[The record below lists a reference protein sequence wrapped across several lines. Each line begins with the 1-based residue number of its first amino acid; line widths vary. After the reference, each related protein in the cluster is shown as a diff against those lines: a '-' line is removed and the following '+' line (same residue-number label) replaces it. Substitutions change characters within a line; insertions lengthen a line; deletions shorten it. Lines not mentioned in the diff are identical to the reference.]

1 MGHNSYQLTEVITK
15 KQIKEFLHVPVILY
29 KNDENWIRPLD
40 RDIEKVFD
48 PRENRFF
55 KNGDAIRWIIRDE
68 KDHLVGRLAAFYE
81 NDNIFENEQPTG
93 GIGFFEC
100 VNNQKA
106 ANLLFD
112 TGKEWLKGK
121 GMTAMD
127 GPVNFGMRDYF
138 WGCLSEGF
146 HEPIYNMPY
155 NHPYYCQLFENYG
168 FKNYFN
174 QYTYQLNLL
183 DGVKS
188 QVVKEK
194 AARLLKRRNYSF
206 ETFDRKKA
214 DKYAED
220 IMHIHNLGWSKFPGV
235 PKMTKLQAGNI
246 IKELKPILDTR
257 AIIFGYHH
265 EEPVGFYVMIPDLFQ
280 VIRNFNGKFNLY
292 QKLRLLFDLKIGKKA
307 NRLIGVIFGVVPEHQ
322 GRGVEAGLVMRME
335 QEIFK
340 PGFPYKNLEMN
351 WIGDFNPGMMKMVE
365 QIGGRI
371 YKKHVT
377 YRYLFDQ
384 TLPFHRAKVIS

>member
-1 MGHNSYQLTEVITK
+1 MGQNSYQLIEVATK
-15 KQIKEFLHVPVILY
+15 KQIREFLDVPVFLY
-29 KNDENWIRPLD
+29 KNDKNWIRPLD

-48 PRENRFF
+48 PEENRFF
-55 KNGDAIRWIIRDE
+55 ENGEAIRWLIRNE
-68 KDHLVGRLAAFYE
+68 RGHPVGRIAAFYE

-93 GIGFFEC
+93 GVGFFEC
-100 VNNQKA
+100 ENNQNA

-112 TGKEWLKGK
+112 KGKNWLKNK
-121 GMTAMD
+121 GMAAMD

-174 QYTYQLNLL
+174 QYTYRLNIQQ
-183 DGVKS
+183 GVQS
-188 QVVKEK
+188 QIVKEK
-194 AARLLKRRNYSF
+194 AERLLKRRNYSF
-206 ETFDRKKA
+206 ETFDWKKA
-214 DKYAED
+214 EKYAED
-220 IMHIHNLGWSKFPGV
+220 IMYIHNSGWAKFPGV

-257 AIIFGYHH
+257 AIIFGYHE

-280 VIRNFNGKFNLY
+280 IIRNFNGKFNLY
-292 QKLRLLFDLKIGKKA
+292 HKLRLLFDLKIRRKA
-307 NRLIGVIFGVVPEHQ
+307 NRLIGVIFGVVPQHQ

-335 QEIFK
+335 KEIFK
-340 PGFPYKNLEMN
+340 PGFPYKSLEMN

-365 QIGGRI
+365 QIGGKI
-371 YKKHVT
+371 YKKHIT
-377 YRYLFDQ
+377 YRYLFDPSE
-384 TLPFHRAKVIS
+384 TFHRAKIIS